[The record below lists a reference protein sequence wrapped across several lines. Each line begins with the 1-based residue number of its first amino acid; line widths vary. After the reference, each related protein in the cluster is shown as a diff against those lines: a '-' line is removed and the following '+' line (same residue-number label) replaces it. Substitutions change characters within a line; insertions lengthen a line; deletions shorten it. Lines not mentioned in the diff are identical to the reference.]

1 MGQIAR
7 FLLGIPAREVR
18 RAERALG
25 PETGEIRDRFLALGT
40 CFGDGYH
47 AALLDPRPEPLA
59 ARLAGIERELQG
71 FAYEGAGM
79 GLLTL
84 DILAP
89 RGDWN
94 GRHGG
99 GDSHDPRRRRGRLSA
114 FAFGAGSPQA
124 YMLHVGAGWAMARLP
139 VRPRR
144 LLARLDP
151 LLGWMALDGLGF
163 QTALFHRA
171 ETIERG
177 EVPARV
183 SGYACRPFDI
193 GVGRSL
199 WFLERADAQRVG
211 EAIARFPAERRGDLW
226 TGAGEAAAYAGGNG
240 REGLEALRRAAEPYL
255 PYVAQGVAF
264 SAETRERAANPAPH
278 TELASQLLC
287 GATAVEAAAVARG
300 CAADLPPDDPALPAF
315 EIWRERIRQRFA
327 RERAISELTSPPMR
341 MANPVR

>member
-1 MGQIAR
+1 MGQLAR
-7 FLLGIPAREVR
+7 FLLGIPAREIR

-25 PETGEIRDRFLALGT
+25 PETGEIRDRFLALGK
-40 CFGDGYH
+40 CFADGYH

-89 RGDWN
+89 RGNWR
-94 GRHGG
+94 GRHGR
-99 GDSHDPRRRRGRLSA
+99 HDQPGRRGRLS
-114 FAFGAGSPQA
+114 AFGAGSPQA

-151 LLGWMALDGLGF
+151 LLGWMTLDGLGF
-163 QTALFHRA
+163 QTAFFRRA

-177 EVPARV
+177 EVPARI
-183 SGYACRPFDI
+183 SGYARRPFDI

-199 WFLERADAQRVG
+199 WFLERADARRVG
-211 EAIARFPAERRGDLW
+211 EAIARFPAERQGDLW
-226 TGAGEAAAYAGGNG
+226 TGVGEAAAYAGGNG

-255 PYVAQGVAF
+255 PYVAQGAAF
-264 SAETRERAANPAPH
+264 SAETRERAVNPAPH
-278 TELASQLLC
+278 TELASRLLC
-287 GATAVEAAAVARG
+287 GTTAVEAAAIARG
-300 CAADLPPDDPALPAF
+300 CAADLPPDDAVLPAF
-315 EIWRERIRQRFA
+315 EIWRQRIRQRFA
-327 RERAISELTSPPMR
+327 RARAISELTSPPIR

>member
-1 MGQIAR
+1 MGQLAR

-25 PETGEIRDRFLALGT
+25 PETGEIRDRFLALGK
-40 CFGDGYH
+40 CFADGYH

-89 RGDWN
+89 RG
-94 GRHGG
+94 GRH
-99 GDSHDPRRRRGRLSA
+99 DRRGRHGRLSA

-144 LLARLDP
+144 VLARLDP
-151 LLGWMALDGLGF
+151 LLGWMTLDGLGF
-163 QTALFHRA
+163 QTAFFHRA
-171 ETIERG
+171 ATIGRG

-183 SGYACRPFDI
+183 SGYARRPFDI

-199 WFLERADAQRVG
+199 WFLERADAERVG
-211 EAIARFPAERRGDLW
+211 EAIARFPAERQGDLW
-226 TGAGEAAAYAGGNG
+226 TGVGEAAAYAGGGG
-240 REGLEALRRAAEPYL
+240 REELEALRRAAEPYL
-255 PYVAQGVAF
+255 PYVAQGAAF
-264 SAETRERAANPAPH
+264 SAETRERAANPTPH
-278 TELASQLLC
+278 TELASRLLC
-287 GATAVEAAAVARG
+287 GATAVEAAAIARG
-300 CAADLPPDDPALPAF
+300 CAADLPPDAAHAADPALPAF
-315 EIWRERIRQRFA
+315 EIWRQRIRQRFA
-327 RERAISELTSPPMR
+327 RARAISELTSPPMR
-341 MANPVR
+341 MAKPVR